1 MSFTKARTM
10 VRAQHFNNQKEFY
23 AWKKPVGMPSNPARG
38 YKNSGWLGYGDFL
51 GNAFMSFT
59 KARTMVRAQHFNN
72 QKEFYAWKKPV
83 GMPSSPHRTYADS
96 GWLGYGDFLG
106 TGNPTNQTVFFSFTK
121 ARSIVRAQQL
131 ADVKAFWKWK
141 KPVGMPSNPNVLYK
155 HSGWTNWYDFLGN
168 KKGGQNE

>member
-1 MSFTKARTM
+1 MDTAQLRRLRELMQM
-10 VRAQHFNNQKEFY
+10 VEL
-23 AWKKPVGMPSNPARG
+23 PVRQTE
-38 YKNSGWLGYGDFL
+38 
-51 GNAFMSFT
+51 FMSLST
-59 KARTMVRAQHFNN
+59 ARTMVRAQHFNN

-83 GMPSSPHRTYADS
+83 GMPSSPHRVYKNS

-106 TGNPTNQTVFFSFTK
+106 NAFMSFTK
-121 ARSIVRAQQL
+121 ARTLARAQQL

-141 KPVGMPSNPNVLYK
+141 KPVGMPSHPNVLYK